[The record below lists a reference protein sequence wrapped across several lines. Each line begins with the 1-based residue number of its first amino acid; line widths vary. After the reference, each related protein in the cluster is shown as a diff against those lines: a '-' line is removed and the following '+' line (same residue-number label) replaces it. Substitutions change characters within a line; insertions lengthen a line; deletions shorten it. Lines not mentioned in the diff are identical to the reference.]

1 MADARRIGLDE
12 VVLHFEELEDP
23 RSQSIGEH
31 PLVSVVV
38 IAVLAVLAGAGG
50 PTAIAEWAALKEEFL
65 IEALDLPNGV
75 PRKDVFRRV
84 LMALK
89 PAAFQAC
96 FANWLHSL
104 RAEAAAATGVERPVL
119 AIDGKTARRSHDRKN
134 GLGALHSVSVW
145 ASEFGLSLG
154 QVACAE
160 KSNEITAI
168 PELLRLVD
176 IKGAIITID
185 AMGTQK
191 AIAAEIIDGGGD
203 YVLALKGNQETLH
216 QAVIDHI
223 DEQLEGDLEGA
234 QELVTTEKGHG
245 REETRTYLQLPA
257 PEELPGFTLWK
268 GLKSIAIVTSLCL
281 RDGKETIEVRYYISS
296 LAVDVKQFARAVR
309 GHWGIENSCHW
320 ILDVTYREDESRIR
334 EECVAGEFRLAE
346 SLHPVAAEA
355 TSRPQEPRHETPQLR
370 LEREL
375 PAGSPYRINMLVCAG
390 PGLRERHDP
399 AGFADRTSSRKQAP
413 ILEELLRMT

>member
-1 MADARRIGLDE
+1 MAEVRRIGLDE
-12 VVLHFEELEDP
+12 VVRHFEELEDP
-23 RSQSIGEH
+23 RSEVNLRH
-31 PLVSVVV
+31 PFVSVVV
-38 IAVLAVLAGAGG
+38 IALLAVLAGAGG
-50 PTAIAEWAALKEEFL
+50 PTAIARWAMLKQEFL
-65 IEALDLPNGV
+65 LQVLDLPNGI

-96 FANWLHSL
+96 FADWLQSL
-104 RAEAAAATGVERPVL
+104 RTEATAATGVEQPIL
-119 AIDGKTARRSHDRKN
+119 AVDGKTARRSHDRQN

-191 AIAAEIIDGGGD
+191 AIAAQIIEGGAD

-216 QAVIDHI
+216 QAVIDYI
-223 DEQLEGDLEGA
+223 DEQLEGDLANA
-234 QELVTTEKGHG
+234 QEHVTTEKGHG
-245 REETRTYLQLPA
+245 REEMRTYLQLPA
-257 PEELPGFTLWK
+257 PEKLPGFMRWK
-268 GLKSIAIVTSLCL
+268 GLKSIGVATSRCL
-281 RDGKETIEVRYYISS
+281 RDGQETVEVRYYISS
-296 LAVDVKQFARAVR
+296 LTPDVKRFARAAR

-320 ILDVTYREDESRIR
+320 SLDMTFREDESR
-334 EECVAGEFRLAE
+334 
-346 SLHPVAAEA
+346 
-355 TSRPQEPRHETPQLR
+355 LR
-370 LEREL
+370 QR
-375 PAGSPYRINMLVCAG
+375 N
-390 PGLRERHDP
+390 LRENFAWLNRFALSLLKQHPGRQSLVMKRRSCGWSD
-399 AGFADRTSSRKQAP
+399 GFLMEVVTGS
-413 ILEELLRMT
+413 TC